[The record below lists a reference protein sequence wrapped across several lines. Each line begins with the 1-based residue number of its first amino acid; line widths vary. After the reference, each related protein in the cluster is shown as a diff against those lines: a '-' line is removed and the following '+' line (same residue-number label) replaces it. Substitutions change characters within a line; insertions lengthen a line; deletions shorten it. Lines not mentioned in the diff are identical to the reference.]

1 MGENVDEEEEDG
13 EEVAEE
19 AMVPSAVIMVD
30 FKVVSTGNNRIKGD
44 KEEVTKLL
52 LLIWTMKSLLRIF
65 GKFSSKLELL
75 GKQK

>member
-1 MGENVDEEEEDG
+1 MEEEE

-19 AMVPSAVIMVD
+19 EEEEVAEEVMVPSAVILVG

-65 GKFSSKLELL
+65 GKFSSKLD
-75 GKQK
+75 K